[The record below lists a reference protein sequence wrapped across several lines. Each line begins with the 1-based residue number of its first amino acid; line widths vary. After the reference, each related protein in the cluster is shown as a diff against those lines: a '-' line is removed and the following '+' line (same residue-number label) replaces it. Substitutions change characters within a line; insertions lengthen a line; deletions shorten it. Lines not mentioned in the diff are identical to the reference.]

1 MFRSALLVFLGV
13 AVTGFMA
20 VATLFFS
27 PLCRRRAHSI
37 HRVANLW
44 ARIILFLSGV
54 KARVYGL
61 ENIASDGPQIYM
73 ANHQSDFD
81 IFIILTY
88 IPGQFRWIAKKELY
102 RIPVFGAA
110 MKRAGYIPIDRFN
123 RERAIA
129 SLNEAA
135 ETVRQGTSLMTFPE
149 GTRSRDG
156 TIKPFK
162 KGLFYLALQAGVP
175 IVPITIIGSGSIMP
189 KRSLRV
195 RPGEIVLVV
204 DTPIDVADY
213 SLDTREK
220 LIATVR
226 NRIIDNFYDDRYQ
239 PAGKDNH

>member
-1 MFRSALLVFLGV
+1 MLRSALLVFLGV

-20 VATLFFS
+20 VATLLFS
-27 PLCRRRAHSI
+27 PLYRRRANSI

-54 KARVYGL
+54 RARVYGL
-61 ENIASDGPQIYM
+61 ENITSDGPQIYM

-81 IFIILTY
+81 IFITLAY

-102 RIPVFGAA
+102 RIPFFGAA

-123 RERAIA
+123 RERAIV
-129 SLNEAA
+129 SLDEAA
-135 ETVRQGTSLMTFPE
+135 ETVRKGTSLMTFPE

-162 KGLFYLALQAGVP
+162 KGLFYLALQAGVS

-195 RPGEIVLVV
+195 RPGEIILVV
-204 DTPIDVADY
+204 DTPIDPKAY
-213 SLDTREK
+213 SHETREE